1 MGKSEEDFEEDTI
14 RMDMTFSIPPPAQV
28 KKPEPE
34 SEEKVSLLS
43 IFKAIASR
51 LSYFCYNNLTYR

>member
-51 LSYFCYNNLTYR
+51 LS